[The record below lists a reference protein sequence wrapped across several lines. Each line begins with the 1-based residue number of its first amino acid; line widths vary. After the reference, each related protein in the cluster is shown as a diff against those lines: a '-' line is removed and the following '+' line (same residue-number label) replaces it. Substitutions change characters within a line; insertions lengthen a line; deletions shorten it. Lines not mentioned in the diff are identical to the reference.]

1 MDRNRRLAA
10 SQKEKKRV
18 CILTTVHPRDDTRVF
33 FHEACA
39 LAERYETILLTADGK
54 QNETVRGV
62 SIRSVIP
69 QPPKNR
75 PERMLKA
82 TRIMF
87 REALSLD
94 ADVYHFHDTE
104 LFPTALRLRRHGKT
118 VIFDAHESI
127 RDTILDRDYLPHWIL
142 CVLGKCLGALE
153 RYTAQRM
160 DAVVTVTP
168 FLKERYESWGCRTQ
182 LVCNFPEIDAF
193 AAGNTAWSRRSCVA
207 CYAGVRNDRARG
219 AYEMTEAAQLSGVPL
234 RLFGRVTDT
243 VRQELA
249 AIDTKKIVDFAG
261 TVERSTVIDAL
272 CTSQIGMVTEH
283 CTGNARNA
291 YCVKMFEYMA
301 AGMAIVSSNI
311 PLWER
316 TIHENGCGLCVDP
329 TKPEEI
335 AGALEWLR
343 DHPAEA
349 ERMGRAGRRAAEETY
364 NWAVQKEALL
374 ALYNKL
380 IGDRGS

>member
-1 MDRNRRLAA
+1 MDRNQRPAA
-10 SQKEKKRV
+10 SQNEKKRV

-39 LAERYETILLTADGK
+39 LAEKYETILLTADGK
-54 QNETVRGV
+54 PDETIRGV
-62 SIRSVIP
+62 LIHSVVS

-82 TRIMF
+82 TRIML
-87 REALSLD
+87 REALALD

-104 LFPTALRLRRHGKT
+104 LFPTALRLKRREKT

-127 RDTILDRDYLPHWIL
+127 CDTILDRDYLPRWALRI
-142 CVLGKCLGALE
+142 LGKCLGALE
-153 RYTAQRM
+153 SYTARRV
-160 DAVVTVTP
+160 DAVITVTP
-168 FLKERYESWGCRTQ
+168 FLKERYESWGCPTQ

-207 CYAGVRNDRARG
+207 CYAGARNDYARG

-234 RLFGRVTDT
+234 RLFGRVTDA

-249 AIDTKKIVDFAG
+249 AIDTKKLVELVG
-261 TVERSTVIDAL
+261 TVERSAVIDAL
-272 CTSQIGMVTEH
+272 CSAQIGMVTEH

-301 AGMAIVSSNI
+301 AGMAIVSSDI

-316 TIHENGCGLCVDP
+316 IVRESGCGLCVDP
-329 TKPEEI
+329 TRPEEI
-335 AGALEWLR
+335 AGALAWLR
-343 DHPAEA
+343 DNPTEA
-349 ERMGRAGRRAAEETY
+349 ERMGRAGRKAAEETY
-364 NWAVQKEALL
+364 NWAVQKAALF

-380 IGDRGS
+380 TGEKES

>member
-10 SQKEKKRV
+10 SRKEKKRV

-69 QPPKNR
+69 RPPKNR

-127 RDTILDRDYLPHWIL
+127 RDTILDRDYLPRWIL

-168 FLKERYESWGCRTQ
+168 FLKERYEGWGCRTQ

-193 AAGNTAWSRRSCVA
+193 AAGDTAWSRRSCVA

-219 AYEMTEAAQLSGVPL
+219 AYEMTGPRSFPAYLSGC
-234 RLFGRVTDT
+234 
-243 VRQELA
+243 
-249 AIDTKKIVDFAG
+249 
-261 TVERSTVIDAL
+261 S
-272 CTSQIGMVTEH
+272 
-283 CTGNARNA
+283 
-291 YCVKMFEYMA
+291 
-301 AGMAIVSSNI
+301 
-311 PLWER
+311 
-316 TIHENGCGLCVDP
+316 
-329 TKPEEI
+329 
-335 AGALEWLR
+335 
-343 DHPAEA
+343 AE
-349 ERMGRAGRRAAEETY
+349 
-364 NWAVQKEALL
+364 
-374 ALYNKL
+374 
-380 IGDRGS
+380 